1 MPAQKILAGR
11 LSRDEMH
18 ARMFKATV
26 YEIFRLGKEGTIMPY
41 RWPDDTVFTR
51 LDFNVEDGWCL
62 TCGCKLTIC
71 DHRHRRLF
79 TLNGPVHVVCKLAH
93 CPHRVCPAHTQTLSP
108 AAETALA

>member
-1 MPAQKILAGR
+1 
-11 LSRDEMH
+11 
-18 ARMFKATV
+18 
-26 YEIFRLGKEGTIMPY
+26 MPY

-79 TLNGPVHVVCKLAH
+79 TLNG
-93 CPHRVCPAHTQTLSP
+93 RVNRNGIQFSSNGCCSKYLRNT
-108 AAETALA
+108 